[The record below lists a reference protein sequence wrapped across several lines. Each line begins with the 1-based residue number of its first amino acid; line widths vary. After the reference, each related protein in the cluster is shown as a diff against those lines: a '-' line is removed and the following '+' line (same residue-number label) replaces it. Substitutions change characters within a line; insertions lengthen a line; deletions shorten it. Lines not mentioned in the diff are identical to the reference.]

1 MGILDDIVAGNKET
15 FKQHQIYKALILT
28 RKLKKK
34 LVSMGAIDID
44 AKQESPLV
52 KSVIRNFDTS
62 IASVAKEW
70 AATVDDTVWKK
81 AVSDVAKLLFG
92 DPQTML
98 KERHLRLQALPY
110 WNPTK
115 YKINIHA
122 LGVVKTV
129 KITDIT
135 VTSQRNSGKAPY
147 LNQRQET
154 VDFEEFVEPGAIVYI
169 PYTYTTGGK
178 HSSLYGVAP
187 QLQPLPVMHEDDF
200 GADLSPTTY
209 TEWCTFMSPEFISN
223 CCKRPGGWNID
234 TNKLVCSK
242 CGK

>member
-1 MGILDDIVAGNKET
+1 VGVLNDIVAGNKEA
-15 FKQHQIYKALILT
+15 FKQHQLYLVLILT

-34 LVSMGAIDID
+34 LVSMGAIDTGQEQSL
-44 AKQESPLV
+44 AKSL
-52 KSVIRNFDTS
+52 IRDFDTT
-62 IASVAKEW
+62 IASIAKEW
-70 AATVDDTVWKK
+70 NTPADDPIWKR
-81 AVSDVAKLLFG
+81 AVSDVAKLIFG

-98 KERHLRLQALPY
+98 RERHLRLQALPY

-115 YKINIHA
+115 HKINIHA
-122 LGVVKTV
+122 LGVIKTV
-129 KITDIT
+129 KITDVT
-135 VTSQRNSGKAPY
+135 VTPQRTGSGRAY
-147 LNQRQET
+147 TSQRQET

-223 CCKRPGGWNID
+223 CCKRPGGWNMD